1 MRTQSND
8 MTEKTTIEVSREL
21 QERLYA
27 VAGPGRS
34 YEDALREHL
43 PDEVLNG

>member
-1 MRTQSND
+1 
-8 MTEKTTIEVSREL
+8 MTTRDTTTIEISRDL
-21 QERLYA
+21 QKQLYA
-27 VAGPGRS
+27 EKGPGRS